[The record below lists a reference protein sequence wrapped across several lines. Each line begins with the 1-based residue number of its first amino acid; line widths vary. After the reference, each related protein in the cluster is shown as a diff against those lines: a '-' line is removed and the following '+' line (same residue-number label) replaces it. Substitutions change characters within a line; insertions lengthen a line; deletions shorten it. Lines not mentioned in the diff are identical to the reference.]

1 MFETRRE
8 LVAAVSYDRT
18 TCTRLHFARD
28 ANEKSCPVIY
38 ASIRSPP
45 FRRPMIC
52 TFLPTTSCSRQKKMT
67 RLIDV
72 CGPIKPRCLLIQ
84 QRSGGPG
91 SRHSER
97 GMAGAFVFIS
107 YRPSN
112 TPVAAKLVNGPWCK
126 KNRWAPAHTG
136 KISLN
141 RNRDNKH

>member
-8 LVAAVSYDRT
+8 LAAAVSNDRT

-38 ASIRSPP
+38 ASIRSPL

-52 TFLPTTSCSRQKKMT
+52 TFLSTTSCSRRQKKMT

-91 SRHSER
+91 SRHGER
-97 GMAGAFVFIS
+97 GKTSRCFCLYLIPAVKHTSTSDLPQITHVHK
-107 YRPSN
+107 
-112 TPVAAKLVNGPWCK
+112 TPV
-126 KNRWAPAHTG
+126 H
-136 KISLN
+136 SLSGERCN
-141 RNRDNKH
+141 